1 MRRLVSVIVL
11 FGRQRMALNE
21 THYYFLSDYDTMHQL
36 SVGGICPGETVISC
50 LDDPDEEPM
59 SFSNFGS
66 ESVTAFFI
74 VDAYSNAV
82 GPFTLQWNLKLYA
95 CDQVTD
101 LGKLTSPYE
110 STNEF
115 GSNNIALDCGGS
127 GLEKI
132 FSIEVPAGAE
142 LEIWQSEK

>member
-1 MRRLVSVIVL
+1 
-11 FGRQRMALNE
+11 
-21 THYYFLSDYDTMHQL
+21 MHQL

-50 LDDPDEEPM
+50 LDDPDTEPM
-59 SFSNFGS
+59 SYTNDGS

-82 GPFTLQWNLKLYA
+82 GPFTLQWDLKLHA

-101 LGKLTSPYE
+101 LGSLTSPYE

-115 GSNNIALDCGGS
+115 GSNSIALDCGGS

-132 FSIEVPAGAE
+132 FSIDVPAGEE
-142 LEIWQSEK
+142 LVIWQSEK